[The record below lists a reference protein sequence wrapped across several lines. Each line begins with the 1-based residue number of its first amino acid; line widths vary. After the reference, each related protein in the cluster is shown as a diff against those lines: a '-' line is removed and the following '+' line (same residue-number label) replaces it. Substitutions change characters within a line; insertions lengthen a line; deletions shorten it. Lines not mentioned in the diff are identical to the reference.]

1 MTPEVKT
8 VPYDEIIRSMIQFEN
23 QLINNRMNW
32 MAAFQGLLFAS
43 LGFAW
48 GKNDTKSLITIF
60 CILGIAI
67 ALTSLAGL
75 IGATTAMD
83 QLREL
88 WLENKPADYQGP
100 DVMGL
105 PPIVKSK
112 ILHYLTPWNAF
123 PLILTCGWGAIL
135 WISHRH
141 T

>member
-1 MTPEVKT
+1 
-8 VPYDEIIRSMIQFEN
+8 MIQFEN
-23 QLINNRMNW
+23 QLINNRITW
-32 MAAFQGLLFAS
+32 MATLQGLLFAS

-67 ALTSLAGL
+67 AFISLVGL
-75 IGATTAMD
+75 IEATAAID

-88 WLENKPADYQGP
+88 WLKNKPADYQGP

-105 PPIVKSK
+105 PPTVKSK
-112 ILHYLTPWNAF
+112 ILHYVTPWNAF
-123 PLILTCGWGAIL
+123 PLLFTCFWVAVL
-135 WISHRH
+135 WINYRH